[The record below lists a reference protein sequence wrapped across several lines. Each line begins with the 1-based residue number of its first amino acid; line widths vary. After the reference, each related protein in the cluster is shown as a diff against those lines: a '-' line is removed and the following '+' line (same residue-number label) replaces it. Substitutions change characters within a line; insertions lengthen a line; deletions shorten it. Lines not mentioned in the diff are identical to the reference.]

1 MKPIHSPVL
10 LGGFV
15 AVITLTSVLLYPSE
29 TEEQAS
35 SRRVADQ
42 ANAFAL
48 SFYSRLCRQE
58 GNLAFSP
65 YSVFSALA
73 WAYAGAR
80 GKTAQQ
86 MAQALHLPLNLTQWP
101 GDLAALNRDFSREGN
116 SDGQTL
122 LVANALWVQ
131 QGLQFL
137 KEYLRLVQQPFA
149 ATLEE
154 MDFERQ
160 TESARQTINEWVEK
174 ETQQRIKD
182 LIPRG
187 GVDPQTRAVL
197 TNAVYFKGV
206 WEKRFE
212 VSATKPSAF
221 APFDGQS
228 LMVPTMHMIVRQIAT
243 YAEGPDWQVLQ
254 LPYKGEALSMV
265 LILPRKS
272 PDELEPPS
280 AAEFSAFE
288 QSLTP
293 QKLQQLFS
301 GLHAAD
307 VDVALPKFTFSPEL
321 RLKEI
326 LSSLGMRTVFTR
338 DADFSGIAKEPLFF
352 SEVFH
357 KAFIAVDE
365 QGTEAAA
372 ATGIVMPRAALGR
385 PAKIISFHAD
395 HPFVFLIRH
404 TSSGAILFMGRVVKP
419 SAQKD

>member
-1 MKPIHSPVL
+1 
-10 LGGFV
+10 
-15 AVITLTSVLLYPSE
+15 
-29 TEEQAS
+29 
-35 SRRVADQ
+35 
-42 ANAFAL
+42 
-48 SFYSRLCRQE
+48 
-58 GNLAFSP
+58 
-65 YSVFSALA
+65 
-73 WAYAGAR
+73 
-80 GKTAQQ
+80 

-221 APFDGQS
+221 APFYGQS
-228 LMVPTMHMIVRQIAT
+228 LMIPTMHMIVRQIAT

-326 LSSLGMRTVFTR
+326 VSSLGMRTVFTR
-338 DADFSGIAKEPLFF
+338 NADFSGMAKEQLFF

-357 KAFIAVDE
+357 KAFIAIDE
-365 QGTEAAA
+365 EGTEAAA
-372 ATGIVMPRAALGR
+372 ATGILMPRAAVRL
-385 PAKIISFHAD
+385 PSKLITFHAD

-404 TSSGAILFMGRVVKP
+404 GSSGAILFMGRVVKP

>member
-1 MKPIHSPVL
+1 
-10 LGGFV
+10 
-15 AVITLTSVLLYPSE
+15 
-29 TEEQAS
+29 
-35 SRRVADQ
+35 
-42 ANAFAL
+42 
-48 SFYSRLCRQE
+48 
-58 GNLAFSP
+58 
-65 YSVFSALA
+65 
-73 WAYAGAR
+73 
-80 GKTAQQ
+80 
-86 MAQALHLPLNLTQWP
+86 MAQGLHLPLNLTQWP

-221 APFDGQS
+221 ALFDGQPVI
-228 LMVPTMHMIVRQIAT
+228 VPTMHMIVRQIAR

-272 PDELEPPS
+272 PANVEPPS

-404 TSSGAILFMGRVVKP
+404 TSSGAILFMGRVVEP

>member
-1 MKPIHSPVL
+1 MKPIYSPVL

-15 AVITLTSVLLYPSE
+15 AVITLTSVLLYPSA

-48 SFYSRLCRQE
+48 SFYSRLRRQE

-80 GKTAQQ
+80 GKTAQE
-86 MAQALHLPLNLTQWP
+86 MAQGLHLPLNLTQWP
-101 GDLAALNRDFSREGN
+101 GDLAALNRDFSHKGN
-116 SDGQTL
+116 SDGQKL
-122 LVANALWVQ
+122 LLANALWVQ
-131 QGLQFL
+131 QGLQLL
-137 KEYLRLVQQPFA
+137 KEYLRVVQQPFA

-154 MDFERQ
+154 VDFERQ

-221 APFDGQS
+221 ALFDGQPVI
-228 LMVPTMHMIVRQIAT
+228 VPMMHMIVRQIAT

-293 QKLQQLFS
+293 QKLQQFFS

-307 VDVALPKFTFSPEL
+307 VDVALPKFTFRPEL

-338 DADFSGIAKEPLFF
+338 NADFSGMAKEQLFF

-365 QGTEAAA
+365 EGTEAAA
-372 ATGIVMPRAALGR
+372 ATGIVMPRASVR
-385 PAKIISFHAD
+385 RSAKIISFHAD

-404 TSSGAILFMGRVVKP
+404 TSSGAILFMGRVVEP